1 MKSVTKTF
9 LMLCIALSVFMCNST
24 SAFAAVC
31 EKSDD
36 RLHHFSTHRRY
47 LDTTYGVDGGTHWY
61 LYGYDHN
68 EVPIYKNDCKLTVL
82 YCYCDYACSA
92 CGTIQEGA
100 RHTDQLVTNHSIK
113 HNWIEKTTMP

>member
-31 EKSDD
+31 EKSEDGV
-36 RLHHFSTHRRY
+36 HHFDKHRYILGSGYNR
-47 LDTTYGVDGGTHWY
+47 DGGNHMY

-68 EVPIYKNDCKLTVL
+68 DRPIYKNDCKLKL
-82 YCYCDYACSA
+82 IYNNCNYICSD
-92 CGTIQEGA
+92 CHIIREGMLHSHQINTI
-100 RHTDQLVTNHSIK
+100 HSIN
-113 HNWIEKTTMP
+113 HN